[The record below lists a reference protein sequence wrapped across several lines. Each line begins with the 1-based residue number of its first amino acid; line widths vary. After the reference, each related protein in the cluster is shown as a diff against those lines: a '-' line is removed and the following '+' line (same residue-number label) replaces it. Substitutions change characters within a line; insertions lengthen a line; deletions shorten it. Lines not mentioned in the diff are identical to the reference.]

1 MNGGLQQFARV
12 SADTPLADRWDEL
25 GEAIDDY
32 AATMRAEHIERERE
46 RQEWFNRATHSDAL
60 REMQLVPTEAE
71 KPKPSIVGTGGWL
84 VIPMALALTAA
95 CVCIWAGASS
105 PTAPTTA
112 FVASPSSQQA
122 VSTKGFNR
130 FAGVAK

>member
-32 AATMRAEHIERERE
+32 AATMRAEHIERERD
-46 RQEWFNRATHSDAL
+46 RQEWFNRSTHSDAL
-60 REMQLVPTEAE
+60 REIQLVPAEAE

-84 VIPMALALTAA
+84 VIPMALGMGFA
-95 CVCIWAGASS
+95 CTCIGAS
-105 PTAPTTA
+105 
-112 FVASPSSQQA
+112 ASGLPL
-122 VSTKGFNR
+122 
-130 FAGVAK
+130 